1 MTATRSITRQP
12 RLALAALAAALVLLP
27 GAAAARVVAE
37 TATSFEISHS
47 LVVEVPRQ
55 EAWDAF
61 VGDVTPWWDHH
72 LSESPVAM
80 YFEDKPGGGFYEI
93 FDEAG
98 NGVRH
103 AVVTTVAPPALFRFE
118 GPLGMAGHALQMVHT
133 VAFADGDDEDIT
145 QIFLDVRAFG
155 AIKEG
160 WAEAIDGVW
169 MHFLMER
176 FKPYVE
182 GTLGQEP
189 TTGDPAAAPPADGA
203 TAPLTGTDDGGGAVD
218 STSPPL

>member
-1 MTATRSITRQP
+1 MP
-12 RLALAALAAALVLLP
+12 RLTVASRRPAALVAPVVVLAFVLRVLLP
-27 GAAAARVVAE
+27 AAASARIVSQ
-37 TATSFEISHS
+37 TATSFAVSHAVA
-47 LVVEVPRQ
+47 LEVPIQ

-72 LSESPVAM
+72 FSEKPHAM
-80 YFEDKPGGGFYEI
+80 YFEAKPGGGFYEI

-118 GPLGMAGHALQMVHT
+118 GPLGLAGHAIQMVHT
-133 VAFADGDDEDIT
+133 VAFTADGDERT
-145 QIFLDVRAFG
+145 QLFLDIRASG
-155 AIKEG
+155 ALQES

-169 MHFLMER
+169 IHFLMER

-182 GTLGQEP
+182 GTLGSEEA
-189 TTGDPAAAPPADGA
+189 TEDAAASEETPEPEGE
-203 TAPLTGTDDGGGAVD
+203 
-218 STSPPL
+218 S